1 MEPSVSPLLLL
12 LLFPLLLLL
21 DTADAACPTPL
32 QEQRL
37 RDAARVFEFQ
47 NDESANVTI
56 TWVGRD
62 TGVVLAVS
70 RVIEAVSWKSRLYR
84 SEDYGGSF
92 SDISALVDGGHALP
106 GLEVI
111 VGPGSSQRV
120 VLLPRENIARDVKAW
135 TSEDGG
141 KTFRARDVPFTPQH
155 GMAFHSSSPD
165 HLLASSSSNELWIT
179 EDFFGSFKKLGN
191 AVRAYKW
198 SPQDTT
204 AYYLASPHG
213 QKVEEAIVGTLELM
227 RSSDSGR
234 SVQRIAE
241 RVHSFGIG
249 GRFLCAS
256 VVHEKDKRR
265 VLQVS
270 TDRGDSWTMA
280 QLPPIET
287 EEFYSILGADDNMI
301 FIHVDEK
308 GDTGRGTL
316 YVSDDRGAVFT
327 ESLVS
332 HLYTAR
338 NGSADFT
345 NVTSTRGAFMTSRLS
360 ADGSAHSV
368 ITFDQGGAW
377 QPLSRPTNVPCEGGN
392 GEEQCHLT
400 IHSNLELREVP
411 HAPLSEPSA
420 PGLVLAHGT
429 VGQSQAPAAAPD
441 VYVSR
446 DGGHSWARS
455 LVGPHACAIL
465 NSGGLLV
472 AVPYAATVNTAR
484 FSLDGGQCWGS
495 VVFSPEPLALE
506 RLLTEPGARSLSV
519 SVLARRLH
527 PAPRLLLTT
536 VDFSQLLQRDCVAGD
551 YEEWTAPLGRG
562 CVLGSTEHDTRLK
575 PDAACRTNG
584 QALRPASRS
593 VPCPCTQRDYSCDFG
608 FYRRNGSWECVE
620 EEEAAAASAT
630 GRRSLHVCARGQ
642 QEELLT
648 QGYRKIPGDRCE
660 GGFRPSGDLRS
671 ISKTCTYSLQDDPKL
686 HLHWGVIATV
696 VVVLALAMLA
706 ATLIV
711 RKYCCRMS
719 MPVYRFSQLEQND
732 EFGWD
737 EVEAD
742 KLLVLP
748 DSDDVSGVTRHTGLL
763 LVVPPMGGHLTSAA
777 FLAAT
782 PITRGGDSVLQRFLL
797 V

>member
-1 MEPSVSPLLLL
+1 MEPPSPVSPLLLL
-12 LLFPLLLLL
+12 FSLLLLL
-21 DTADAACPTPL
+21 GTVNAACPNPR

-37 RDAARVFEFQ
+37 QDAVRVFEFQ

-106 GLEVI
+106 ALEVI

-120 VLLPRENIARDVKAW
+120 VLLPRENIARDVKVW
-135 TSEDGG
+135 ISEDGG
-141 KTFRARDVPFTPQH
+141 KTFRARDMPFTPQH
-155 GMAFHSSSPD
+155 GMAFHSASHD

-179 EDFFGSFKKLGN
+179 EDFFGSFKKLGD

-227 RSSDSGR
+227 RSSDSSR
-234 SVQRIAE
+234 SAQRIAE
-241 RVHSFGIG
+241 RVYSFGIG

-256 VVHEKDKRR
+256 VVHEKDKQR

-270 TDRGDSWTMA
+270 TDQGDSWTMA
-280 QLPPIET
+280 QLPPIDT
-287 EEFYSILGADDNMI
+287 EEFYSILGADDNII
-301 FIHVDEK
+301 FVHVDEK

-316 YVSDDRGAVFT
+316 YVSDDRGAVFS
-327 ESLVS
+327 ESLAS

-338 NGSADFT
+338 NGSADFI
-345 NVTSTRGAFMTSRLS
+345 NVTSARGAFITSRLS
-360 ADGSAHSV
+360 ADGSARSV

-377 QPLSRPTNVPCEGGN
+377 QPLPRPTNVPCEGGN
-392 GEEQCHLT
+392 GEEQCRLT
-400 IHSNLELREVP
+400 IHSDLSMSQEVREVP
-411 HAPLSEPSA
+411 HGPLSEPSA
-420 PGLVLAHGT
+420 SGLVLAHGT

-455 LVGPHACAIL
+455 LEGPHVCAIL

-472 AVPYAATVNTAR
+472 AVPYAATVNTVR
-484 FSLDGGQCWGS
+484 FSLDEGRCWGS
-495 VVFSPEPLALE
+495 VMFSLEPLALE
-506 RLLTEPGARSLSV
+506 RLLTEPGARSLSA

-527 PAPRLLLTT
+527 PTPRLVLTT
-536 VDFSQLLQRDCVAGD
+536 IDFSQLLQRNCVAGD

-562 CVLGSTEHDTRLK
+562 CVLGSTEHDMRLK

-608 FYRRNGSWECVE
+608 FFRPNGSWECVE
-620 EEEAAAASAT
+620 EASAP

-696 VVVLALAMLA
+696 VVVLALAVLA

-732 EFGWD
+732 EFGCD
-737 EVEAD
+737 EVDAD
-742 KLLVLP
+742 KLLMLP
-748 DSDDVSGVTRHTGLL
+748 DSDDVSGVTRHTALL
-763 LVVPPMGGHLTSAA
+763 LAVPPMGGHLTSAA
-777 FLAAT
+777 FLSAT
-782 PITRGGDSVLQRFLL
+782 PITRGGDAVLQRFLL

>member
-1 MEPSVSPLLLL
+1 MEPPSPVSPLLLL
-12 LLFPLLLLL
+12 FSLLLLL
-21 DTADAACPTPL
+21 GTVNAACPNPR

-37 RDAARVFEFQ
+37 QDAVRVFEFQ

-106 GLEVI
+106 ALEVI

-120 VLLPRENIARDVKAW
+120 VLLPRENIARDVKVW
-135 TSEDGG
+135 ISEDGG
-141 KTFRARDVPFTPQH
+141 KTFRARDMPFTPQH
-155 GMAFHSSSPD
+155 GMAFHSASHD

-179 EDFFGSFKKLGN
+179 EDFFGSFKKLGD

-227 RSSDSGR
+227 RSSDSSR
-234 SVQRIAE
+234 SAQRIAE
-241 RVHSFGIG
+241 RVYSFGIG

-256 VVHEKDKRR
+256 VVHEKDKQR

-280 QLPPIET
+280 QLPPIDT
-287 EEFYSILGADDNMI
+287 EEFYSILGADDNII
-301 FIHVDEK
+301 FVHVDEK

-316 YVSDDRGAVFT
+316 YVSDDRGAVFS
-327 ESLVS
+327 ESLAS

-338 NGSADFT
+338 NGSADFI
-345 NVTSTRGAFMTSRLS
+345 NVTSARGAFITSRLS
-360 ADGSAHSV
+360 ADGSARSV

-377 QPLSRPTNVPCEGGN
+377 QPLPRPTNVPCEGGN
-392 GEEQCHLT
+392 GEEQQCRLT
-400 IHSNLELREVP
+400 IHSDLSMSQEVREVP
-411 HAPLSEPSA
+411 HGPLSEPSA
-420 PGLVLAHGT
+420 SGLVLAHGT

-455 LVGPHACAIL
+455 LEGPHVCAIL

-472 AVPYAATVNTAR
+472 AVPYAATVNTVR
-484 FSLDGGQCWGS
+484 FSLDEGRCWGS
-495 VVFSPEPLALE
+495 VMFSLEPLALE
-506 RLLTEPGARSLSV
+506 RLLTEPGARSLSA

-527 PAPRLLLTT
+527 PTPRLVLTT
-536 VDFSQLLQRDCVAGD
+536 IDFSQLLQRNCVAGD

-562 CVLGSTEHDTRLK
+562 CVLGSTEHDMRLK

-608 FYRRNGSWECVE
+608 FFRPNGSWECVE
-620 EEEAAAASAT
+620 EASAP

-648 QGYRKIPGDRCE
+648 QGCVSALCRSSYGRH
-660 GGFRPSGDLRS
+660 DLRGF
-671 ISKTCTYSLQDDPKL
+671 IFN
-686 HLHWGVIATV
+686 
-696 VVVLALAMLA
+696 A
-706 ATLIV
+706 AAEP
-711 RKYCCRMS
+711 R
-719 MPVYRFSQLEQND
+719 P
-732 EFGWD
+732 
-737 EVEAD
+737 
-742 KLLVLP
+742 
-748 DSDDVSGVTRHTGLL
+748 
-763 LVVPPMGGHLTSAA
+763 
-777 FLAAT
+777 
-782 PITRGGDSVLQRFLL
+782 
-797 V
+797 